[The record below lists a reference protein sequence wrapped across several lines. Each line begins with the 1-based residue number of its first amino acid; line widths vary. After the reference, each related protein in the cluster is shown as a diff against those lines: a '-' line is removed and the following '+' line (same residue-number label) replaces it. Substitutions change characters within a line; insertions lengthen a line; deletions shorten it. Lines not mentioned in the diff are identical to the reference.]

1 VGTLKRNSLK
11 DKAKGRFMKGKFI
24 VFEGIDG
31 SGKTTQL
38 KLLGEKLA
46 ALGCPVLCTREPGG
60 TRVGEKVREL
70 LLNPQYGELVPRAEA
85 LLYAAARAQH
95 VEQVILPALEQGK
108 VVLCDR
114 YIDSSLAYQGFG
126 RGLEL
131 QLLEQIN
138 RMAAAGLVPDRVLLL
153 DFCCDCGV
161 DRISRSGRGA
171 DRIEREKQEFHRR
184 VRRGYLALAARDSQL
199 YRIIDANRSIEEV
212 QRDLVKALEGVL
224 DAFPE
229 GNNRS

>member
-1 VGTLKRNSLK
+1 MNW
-11 DKAKGRFMKGKFI
+11 F
-24 VFEGIDG
+24 
-31 SGKTTQL
+31 
-38 KLLGEKLA
+38 
-46 ALGCPVLCTREPGG
+46 PGG
-60 TRVGEKVREL
+60 SPSLCRCQG
-70 LLNPQYGELVPRAEA
+70 P
-85 LLYAAARAQH
+85 ARGK
-95 VEQVILPALEQGK
+95 VILPALEQG

-114 YIDSSLAYQGFG
+114 YIGQS
-126 RGLEL
+126 GLSGIREGPGL

-199 YRIIDANRSIEEV
+199 YRVIDANRSIEEV

-224 DAFPE
+224 DAFPA

>member
-1 VGTLKRNSLK
+1 
-11 DKAKGRFMKGKFI
+11 MKGKFI

-46 ALGCPVLCTREPGG
+46 ARGYPLLYTREPGG
-60 TRVGEKVREL
+60 TRVGELVREL
-70 LLNPQYGELVPRAEA
+70 LLNPQYVELVPRAEA

-95 VEQVILPALEQGK
+95 VEQVILPALARGK

-126 RGLEL
+126 RGLDVP
-131 QLLEQIN
+131 LLEQIN
-138 RMAAAGLVPDRVLLL
+138 RLAAAGLVPDRVLLL
-153 DFCCDCGV
+153 DFCCDGGV

-171 DRIEREKQEFHRR
+171 DRIERENQEFHQR
-184 VRRGYLALAARDSQL
+184 VRRGYLALAARDPRR
-199 YRIIDANRSIEEV
+199 YRVIDANRPIEAV
-212 QRDLVKALEGVL
+212 QEDLLKAMEGVL
-224 DAFPE
+224 DAIPG
-229 GNNRS
+229 GNNRE